1 MVAGIHDVSA
11 GGLGVALCE
20 LAVRSGIGV
29 RVAGI
34 ADHHELFTE
43 APSRVVVC
51 TTRHT
56 ELIARAAEAGVGF
69 RVLGSTGGDRVVV
82 DGLVDL
88 GVAEAAAAWRRLPS
102 LLDELAPATVD

>member
-1 MVAGIHDVSA
+1 VTLA
-11 GGLGVALCE
+11 E
-20 LAVRSGIGV
+20 LAVRSGIGL

-56 ELIARAAEAGVGF
+56 ELISRAAEAGVGF
-69 RVLGSTGGDRVVV
+69 RVLGSTGGDRLIV

-88 GVAEAAAAWRRLPS
+88 GVAETTSVWRDHLPS
-102 LLDELAPATVD
+102 LLDDLAPATTS